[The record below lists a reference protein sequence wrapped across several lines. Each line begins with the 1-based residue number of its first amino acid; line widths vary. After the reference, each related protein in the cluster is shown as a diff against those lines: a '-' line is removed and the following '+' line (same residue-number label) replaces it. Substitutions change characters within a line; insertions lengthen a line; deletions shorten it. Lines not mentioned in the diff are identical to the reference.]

1 MSCEE
6 QLTETVYSELLIGT
20 AYETEADAEALILA
34 VYTSL
39 RGPESEWGAY
49 YEYDY
54 MMVSESGTDTY
65 GIDAWNPGTQ
75 ELEMGTWDNNY
86 SFINNLW
93 DGAYKVIAAANLAIE
108 VLEGMTI
115 DDGIKSSLVGE
126 AKFLRGLAYYD
137 LAFNFG
143 DVILNTG
150 QGEGDLPLSPQS
162 EIIAQAIADFTDAA
176 SRLGGWPLPTNM
188 ATRDVPI
195 WSMVFNAAALPFFN
209 AGSISMST
217 PLGIITMRSC
227 GTLYSSTNCWR
238 LDSLIAVIH
247 MLSRVARLS
256 IFLAWRRMKFPMID
270 RGSTWSFRSAST
282 FSEL

>member
-93 DGAYKVIAAANLAIE
+93 DGAYKVIAAANLAIQ
-108 VLEGMTI
+108 VLEDMTI
-115 DDGIKSSLVGE
+115 DDGIKSGLIGE

-176 SRLGGWPLPTNM
+176 SRLGG
-188 ATRDVPI
+188 ATSPGRASKGAALGLRAKTHLNAKN
-195 WSMVFNAAALPFFN
+195 WAAAASDAQEVMALGDYALLPN
-209 AGSISMST
+209 VVG
-217 PLGIITMRSC
+217 
-227 GTLYSSTNCWR
+227 R
-238 LDSLIAVIH
+238 LKPI
-247 MLSRVARLS
+247 
-256 IFLAWRRMKFPMID
+256 
-270 RGSTWSFRSAST
+270 GC
-282 FSEL
+282 